1 MKNSKLNDIVRNFL
15 LAEGHT
21 ATPSI
26 KSRFLALEDLLSR
39 ISGRSLSEIRRLEI
53 IGEQLR
59 GLKKEIRRLEEL
71 KSILEEENKDLK
83 ERLTLLEEY
92 KEEK

>member
-15 LAEGHT
+15 LTEGQT

-71 KSILEEENKDLK
+71 KSILEEENRDLK
-83 ERLTLLEEY
+83 ERLTLLEEH